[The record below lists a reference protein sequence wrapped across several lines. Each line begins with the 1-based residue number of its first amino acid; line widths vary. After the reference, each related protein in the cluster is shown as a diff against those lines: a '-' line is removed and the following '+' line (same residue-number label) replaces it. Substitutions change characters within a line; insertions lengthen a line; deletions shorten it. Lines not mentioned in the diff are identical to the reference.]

1 MRRILSAVTLVLLAA
16 CSDATG
22 SAPTTDVRVE
32 TEKPSYGIIGNQA
45 VPVTFTIT
53 NTTAAA
59 VQLTGCGGEPGIAM
73 ERREAGRWINFTAS
87 ICPAN
92 VVMTPV
98 TLAPGA
104 TVSSQVILEN
114 AVGTFRITL
123 PNPNVGVRE
132 PLAISPTFDVHVML
146 D

>member
-22 SAPTTDVRVE
+22 SGPTTDVRVD
-32 TEKPSYGIIGNQA
+32 TEKRSYGVIGNEG
-45 VPVTFTIT
+45 VPVAFTIT

-73 ERREAGRWINFTAS
+73 ERREAGKWINFTAS
-87 ICPAN
+87 LCPAN
-92 VVMTPV
+92 VVMTPI

-104 TVSSQVILEN
+104 AIESQVVIEN
-114 AVGTFRITL
+114 AIGTFRITL
-123 PNPNVGVRE
+123 PNPDVGTRE
-132 PLAISPTFDVHVML
+132 PLAISPTFDVKVML